1 MNVNE
6 LKAYIE
12 GLLAAESEAVPRDA
26 VVRIKEMVEKLP
38 PPPSVTVSGTFGP
51 ATSHWMTVPMGSGGG
66 PVVPRIQDSGH
77 PPKFDQPTSDGA
89 GGG

>member
-38 PPPSVTVSGTFGP
+38 PPPSVTVSGPVP
-51 ATSHWMTVPMGSGGG
+51 ASSHWVIDKAGSGGTG
-66 PVVPRIQDSGH
+66 WVNGKLWTSGH
-77 PPKFDQPTSDGA
+77 PPKFDQPTNDGA